1 MKDRKKLEIHFTS
14 TWMTLVYGYG
24 NCAILIQSE
33 TFSWTPCPNHIRKV
47 KITDSDI
54 QSETTDSVA
63 N

>member
-33 TFSWTPCPNHIRKV
+33 TFS
-47 KITDSDI
+47 
-54 QSETTDSVA
+54 
-63 N
+63 